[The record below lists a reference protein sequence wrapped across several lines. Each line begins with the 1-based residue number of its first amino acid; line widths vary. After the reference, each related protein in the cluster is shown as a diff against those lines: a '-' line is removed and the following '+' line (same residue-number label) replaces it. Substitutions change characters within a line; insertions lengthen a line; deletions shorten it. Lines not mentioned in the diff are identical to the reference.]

1 MGGKSFLD
9 ALPFEPRGRTREA
22 VALAAQIIEIGFH
35 AIDRADKIGA
45 FGAVGRI
52 DEEAFIAA
60 HPARQCPGA
69 KQFRALLL
77 HCRIV
82 SVKPA
87 GLAWRRKG
95 SESILEREARSGLRA
110 GAARRNEEE
119 GR

>member
-1 MGGKSFLD
+1 MRGERRLD
-9 ALPFEPRGRTREA
+9 PLPFKPYGRTREA
-22 VALAAQIIEIGFH
+22 VALAAQIFEIVFH

-52 DEEAFIAA
+52 DEEAFVAA

-69 KQFRALLL
+69 KKFRSLLL

-95 SESILEREARSGLRA
+95 SEPVFEREARSGLRV

-119 GR
+119 G